1 MDERISF
8 EEALRRLEEIV
19 EMLES
24 DELPLEKALEVFE
37 EGVRMSRICSEIR
50 QRAEL
55 KVEELIRQ
63 SDGTIEFVPF
73 RTIQEEE

>member
-1 MDERISF
+1 MDERITF
-8 EEALRRLEEIV
+8 EEALKRLEEIV

-37 EGVRMSRICSEIR
+37 EGVRMSRICSQIL

-55 KVEELIRQ
+55 KVEELIRDEEGAIQ
-63 SDGTIEFVPF
+63 FVPF
-73 RTIQEEE
+73 RHPGEEE